1 MSFYINNNNQC
12 RPGPHTGNMNS
23 GICEKALLEARK
35 VFDECRSITTDTS
48 YTLTLTDF
56 DPAGPTS
63 PLTFI
68 SAASDP
74 TNPATVSNVV
84 IDRIDG
90 RPNFANVSATV
101 TIPVVVSYRDANGV
115 LGTAETSITE
125 TRNVVLFVPQPSITP
140 VEITAFA
147 AFSSTTGTISA
158 DGTTATITGCLQVIL
173 KVIATV
179 DILVPSYGYPVI
191 PPCQQTQSTV
201 CPGIADLP
209 LFPTAVSINNN
220 NN

>member
-12 RPGPHTGNMNS
+12 RPGPSCGNVTT
-23 GICEKALLEARK
+23 GICEKALIEVTK
-35 VFDECRSITTDTS
+35 VFDACRSVTVDTS
-48 YTLTLTDF
+48 FNITLTDF
-56 DPAGPTS
+56 DPADPVL

-68 SAASDP
+68 SATSDP
-74 TNPATVSNVV
+74 ANPATVTNVV
-84 IDRIDG
+84 IDRIDT

-101 TIPVVVSYRDANGV
+101 TIPIVVSYRDANGV
-115 LGTAETSITE
+115 LGTADATITE

-147 AFSSTTGTISA
+147 AFSSTSGTISA

-173 KVIATV
+173 KVVATV
-179 DILVPSYGYPVI
+179 DMLVPSYGYPVI
-191 PPCQQTQSTV
+191 PPCQQSQGTV

-209 LFPTAVSINNN
+209 LFPTAVSANN
-220 NN
+220 